1 MKTQLL
7 LPVIISLFL
16 LLSACSSGGG
26 GGGGNS
32 PDNNATQSGVFI
44 DSPVEG
50 LSYASATLNGTT
62 DADGTFSYE
71 TNETVTFSI
80 GDITLGSTSGAAV
93 ITPVDMVNGAT
104 SETDPVVTNIAR
116 FLQTLDDDGN
126 PDNGIMISNTVSN
139 LAAGKNID
147 FMLSTSDFENNGNVQ
162 TVIADLTASTSA
174 GARTLVTATQA
185 QTHLNGSLIALL
197 SGNYSG
203 SFSGGDTG
211 TFSITIDNDGTITGT
226 GQGSDETFSI
236 SGAVNSDGT
245 AAAGDATTGASF
257 VMSINRDGT
266 VSGTW
271 TNSMFG
277 LSGTLV
283 ASKN

>member
-1 MKTQLL
+1 
-7 LPVIISLFL
+7 V
-16 LLSACSSGGG
+16 
-26 GGGGNS
+26 
-32 PDNNATQSGVFI
+32 V

-62 DADGTFSYE
+62 DADGIFSYE

-93 ITPVDMVNGAT
+93 ITPVDMVSGAT

-126 PDNGIMISNTVSN
+126 PDNGIIISNTVSN

-174 GARTLVTATQA
+174 GARTLVTGLRCCPGITVAASLVVIPALFPSPLTTMAQSPEQDREVMKPSLFQEPSAAMVPQQRVMRQQA
-185 QTHLNGSLIALL
+185 QAL
-197 SGNYSG
+197 S
-203 SFSGGDTG
+203 
-211 TFSITIDNDGTITGT
+211 
-226 GQGSDETFSI
+226 
-236 SGAVNSDGT
+236 
-245 AAAGDATTGASF
+245 
-257 VMSINRDGT
+257 
-266 VSGTW
+266 
-271 TNSMFG
+271 
-277 LSGTLV
+277 
-283 ASKN
+283 

>member
-16 LLSACSSGGG
+16 LLSACSS
-26 GGGGNS
+26 GGGNS

-226 GQGSDETFSI
+226 GQGSDEAFSI
-236 SGAVNSDGT
+236 SGSVNSNGA
-245 AAAGDATTGASF
+245 AAAGNATTGASF
-257 VMSINRDGT
+257 VMNINRDGT

>member
-16 LLSACSSGGG
+16 LLSACSS
-26 GGGGNS
+26 GGGNS

>member
-16 LLSACSSGGG
+16 LLSACSS
-26 GGGGNS
+26 GGGNS

-62 DADGTFSYE
+62 DADGAFSYE

-162 TVIADLTASTSA
+162 TVVAELTASTSA

-226 GQGSDETFSI
+226 GQGSDEAFSI
-236 SGAVNSDGT
+236 SGSVNSNGA
-245 AAAGDATTGASF
+245 AAAGNATTGASF
-257 VMSINRDGT
+257 VMNINRDGT

>member
-16 LLSACSSGGG
+16 LLSACSSGG

>member
-16 LLSACSSGGG
+16 LLSACSS
-26 GGGGNS
+26 GGGNS

-62 DADGTFSYE
+62 DADGAFSYK

-162 TVIADLTASTSA
+162 TVVAELTASTSA

-226 GQGSDETFSI
+226 GQGSDEAFSI
-236 SGAVNSDGT
+236 SGSVNSNGA
-245 AAAGDATTGASF
+245 AAAGNATTGASF
-257 VMSINRDGT
+257 VMNINRDGT

>member
-16 LLSACSSGGG
+16 LLSACSS
-26 GGGGNS
+26 GGGNS

-162 TVIADLTASTSA
+162 TVVAELTASTSA

>member
-16 LLSACSSGGG
+16 LLSACSS
-26 GGGGNS
+26 GGGNS

-80 GDITLGSTSGAAV
+80 GNITLGSTSGAAV

-162 TVIADLTASTSA
+162 TVVADLTASTSA

>member
-7 LPVIISLFL
+7 LPVIISSFL
-16 LLSACSSGGG
+16 LLSACSS
-26 GGGGNS
+26 GGGNS

-62 DADGTFSYE
+62 DADGIFSYE

-93 ITPVDMVNGAT
+93 ITPVDMVSGAT

-126 PDNGIMISNTVSN
+126 PDNGIIISNTV
-139 LAAGKNID
+139 
-147 FMLSTSDFENNGNVQ
+147 LSTSDFENNGNVQ

-211 TFSITIDNDGTITGT
+211 TFSITIDNNGTITGT

-236 SGAVNSDGT
+236 SGTVSSNGA
-245 AAAGDATTGASF
+245 AAAGNATTGASF
-257 VMSINRDGT
+257 VMNINRDGT

>member
-7 LPVIISLFL
+7 LPVIISSFL
-16 LLSACSSGGG
+16 LLSACSS
-26 GGGGNS
+26 GGGNS

-93 ITPVDMVNGAT
+93 ITPVDMVSGAT

-126 PDNGIMISNTVSN
+126 PDNGIIISNTVSN

-211 TFSITIDNDGTITGT
+211 TFSITIDNNGTITGT

-236 SGAVNSDGT
+236 SGTVSSNGA
-245 AAAGDATTGASF
+245 AAAGNATTGASF
-257 VMSINRDGT
+257 VMNINRDGT